1 MSWLIWGGALLSVL
15 GLCGILWSIVTVWR
29 AKKANLRDEEM
40 RERIRKVMPVNMGA
54 LFVSVIGLMSVI
66 MGISLS

>member
-1 MSWLIWGGALLSVL
+1 MNWLIWGGALLSVL

-29 AKKANLRDEEM
+29 AKKANLPDEEM